1 MAKNITTFN
10 DNGEDIKYRLYAV
23 RNDGKVIPQHVGCQV
38 DLTWYQ
44 VYKRIEHIK
53 QMKLAW
59 IAKREFPVKK
69 MKIVETTTKWM
80 RIVEEETTKST
91 TEKEIT

>member
-1 MAKNITTFN
+1 MVKNITFN
-10 DNGEDIKYRLYAV
+10 YNDEDIKYRLYAV
-23 RNDGKVIPQHVGCQV
+23 FNDGKVIPQHVGYKV

-44 VYKRIEHIK
+44 VYGRIERIK
-53 QMKLAW
+53 QMKAGW

-69 MKIVETTTKWM
+69 MKIVEISTKWK

-91 TEKEIT
+91 TDEEIV